1 MPHKPWLA
9 AYSPGVPAEIDPDHY
24 PSLVALLEASFAR
37 FATQPAFTNL
47 DTTLT
52 FAEVDRLSR
61 AFAAYLQSI
70 PGARA
75 ADRVAIM
82 LPNTL
87 QSPVVLFGILRA
99 GMVAVNVN
107 PQYTVPELE
116 HQLADSGAETV
127 IVLENFAHTVAAAL
141 PRTAVKHVVVARL
154 GDHCSP
160 LKRIIVNVVVKHVKK
175 LVRPWQI
182 AGAVDYRSA
191 LARGAAASY
200 SAPQLT
206 GGDLAFLQ
214 YTGGTTGR
222 AKGAMLTQR
231 NMVANT
237 LQAAAWAR
245 PFFATDAGVVVTP
258 LPLYHVY
265 SLTANLLC
273 FAELGGHNLLITDP
287 RDLQG
292 FIALL
297 RNRRFAIMTA
307 VNTLFN
313 ALLHAPGFDS
323 LDFSSLR
330 VCMGGGMAVQR
341 EVAVR
346 WQQATG
352 VTIAQGYGLTE
363 ASPIVSANPL
373 HLKQFNGSVGLPVPS
388 TEVAIFDDQSR
399 ELGLGEVGEICVRG
413 PQVMA
418 GYWQRPDDTAQVM
431 FGEGW
436 LRTGDVGRLDAE
448 GYLFIED
455 RKKDIIVVSGF
466 KVYPNEIEDVAVRQ
480 PGVREAAAI
489 GVRDAQSGE
498 VVKLFVVRK
507 DPTLTAAAVLA
518 HARQNLTGYKV
529 PRHVE
534 FVDDLP
540 KSNVG
545 KVLRRALKEGAESGQ
560 REPAQVQSKP
570 DESTDERAVDA
581 DEL

>member
-1 MPHKPWLA
+1 MRVKPWLA
-9 AYSPGVPAEIDPDHY
+9 EYSPGVPAEIDPDRY
-24 PSLVALLEASFAR
+24 PSLVALLDESFAR
-37 FATQPAFTNL
+37 FAAQPAFTNL

-52 FAEVDRLSR
+52 FADVERLSR
-61 AFAAYLQSI
+61 AFAAYLQAL
-70 PGARA
+70 PGVRA
-75 ADRVAIM
+75 GDRIAIM
-82 LPNTL
+82 IPNTL

-116 HQLADSGAETV
+116 HQLSDSGAHTV
-127 IVLENFAHTVAAAL
+127 VVLENFAHTVAAAL
-141 PRTAVKHVVVARL
+141 PRTALKNVIVTRL

-160 LKRIIVNVVVKHVKK
+160 LKRLVVNYVVKHVKK

-182 AGAVDYRSA
+182 PGAVAYREA

-200 SAPQLT
+200 TPPQLT
-206 GGDLAFLQ
+206 GRDLAFLQ

-245 PFFATDAGVVVTP
+245 PLFAADAGVIVTP

-273 FAELGGHNLLITDP
+273 FMELGGHNLLITDP

-292 FIALL
+292 LIAQL
-297 RNRRFAIMTA
+297 RDRRFAIMTA

-313 ALLHAPGFDS
+313 ALLHAPGFET

-341 EVAVR
+341 EVALR
-346 WQQATG
+346 WQNATG
-352 VTIAQGYGLTE
+352 VAIAQGYGLTE
-363 ASPIVSANPL
+363 ASPIVTANPL
-373 HLKQFNGSVGLPVPS
+373 HLKEFNGSVGLPLPS
-388 TEVAIFDDQSR
+388 TDVAIFDDQGR
-399 ELGLGEVGEICVRG
+399 ELGPGEVGEICARG

-418 GYWQRPDDTAQVM
+418 GYWQRPDETAQVM

-436 LRTGDVGRLDAE
+436 LRTGDVGRLDAR

-455 RKKDIIVVSGF
+455 RKKDVIVVSGF

-498 VVKLFVVRK
+498 AVKLFIVRK
-507 DPTLTAAAVLA
+507 DPALTAAAVLA

-529 PRHVE
+529 PRQVE
-534 FVDDLP
+534 FVDELP

-545 KVLRRALKEGAESGQ
+545 KVLRRALKE
-560 REPAQVQSKP
+560 PAASQASASP
-570 DESTDERAVDA
+570 PR
-581 DEL
+581 

>member
-1 MPHKPWLA
+1 LK
-9 AYSPGVPAEIDPDHY
+9 
-24 PSLVALLEASFAR
+24 
-37 FATQPAFTNL
+37 N
-47 DTTLT
+47 
-52 FAEVDRLSR
+52 
-61 AFAAYLQSI
+61 
-70 PGARA
+70 
-75 ADRVAIM
+75 
-82 LPNTL
+82 
-87 QSPVVLFGILRA
+87 
-99 GMVAVNVN
+99 
-107 PQYTVPELE
+107 
-116 HQLADSGAETV
+116 V
-127 IVLENFAHTVAAAL
+127 IVT
-141 PRTAVKHVVVARL
+141 RL

-160 LKRIIVNVVVKHVKK
+160 LKRLIVNFVVKHVRK
-175 LVRPWQI
+175 LVRPWHI
-182 AGAVDYRSA
+182 EGAVDYRAA
-191 LARGAAASY
+191 LARGAASSY
-200 SAPQLT
+200 TPPRLT
-206 GGDLAFLQ
+206 GHDLAFLQ

-245 PFFATDAGVVVTP
+245 PFFTADAGVVVTP

-273 FAELGGHNLLITDP
+273 FTELGGHNLLITDP

-292 FIALL
+292 FIAQL
-297 RNRRFAIMTA
+297 RTTRFAFMTA

-323 LDFSSLR
+323 IDFSSLR

-341 EVAVR
+341 EVALR
-346 WQQATG
+346 WREATG

-363 ASPIVSANPL
+363 ASPIVTANPL
-373 HLKQFNGSVGLPVPS
+373 HLDEFNGSVGLPFPS
-388 TEVAIFDDQSR
+388 TEVAIFDDEGR
-399 ELGLGEVGEICVRG
+399 ELGEGEVGEICARG

-418 GYWQRPDDTAQVM
+418 GYWQRPADTAQVM
-431 FGEGW
+431 FGDGW
-436 LRTGDVGRLDAE
+436 LRTGDVGRLDAR

-455 RKKDIIVVSGF
+455 RKKDVIVVSGF

-498 VVKLFVVRK
+498 AVKLFIVRK
-507 DPTLTAAAVLA
+507 DPALTAAAVLA

-534 FVDDLP
+534 FVDELP

-545 KVLRRALKEGAESGQ
+545 KVLRRVLKES
-560 REPAQVQSKP
+560 RSAQSSASPPK
-570 DESTDERAVDA
+570 
-581 DEL
+581 